1 MLAAETEMKIVVIE
15 RRTSMGKLKVF
26 KPGDLVPKSG
36 VYAVLH
42 STPHRLIEHE
52 AYVEGSR
59 FRGCRTCPLG
69 VWYRLQAPYIS
80 VAPSF
85 ARRGLAVS

>member
-1 MLAAETEMKIVVIE
+1 
-15 RRTSMGKLKVF
+15 MGKLKMF

-36 VYAVLH
+36 VYAVFH

-59 FRGCRTCPLG
+59 FRSCRTCPRG
-69 VWYRLQAPYIS
+69 VCYRLQAPYIPNS
-80 VAPSF
+80 SCTF
-85 ARRGLAVS
+85 LRYRLGGLLE